1 MQRTSLV
8 GIMCAL
14 MVSGCA
20 LEETDVPHITSSE
33 HALSDENKLSTNRLS
48 ANRLSLNRL
57 SLNRLSLNRLSL
69 NRLELNTDASDGLQ
83 TTPEG
88 RELLT
93 YVAKCALVSTDILVA
108 EHDGVT
114 YEFPGLLGVAPEW
127 EHEPLTPSLQRWVSA
142 CLLAHVN
149 AFGVS
154 VPISL
159 RAHDKL
165 SADEAEIAAFPVYE
179 ATFFGNVFDVDQE
192 MYACTGDRPDIA
204 EAQSPS
210 RSLRVCSDADGDGIS
225 ECSFTALGRCRDVC
239 TEKHA
244 RMGWSGCTTA
254 DGTSYAEG
262 VSVYLMTEVDED
274 ANVSCA
280 PGERCR
286 FVSEPAQIG
295 NVQCTEADKCQATL
309 HTSSVYKV
317 DCTDAERCDTACVN
331 DTLCEVDCAGTD
343 RCSNICVA
351 GSDCEIE
358 CHGSDRCDKLICAG
372 GSRCLAHCGD
382 SESCDF
388 LVCTGEVRHCPGNI
402 IVCNGECPATPA
414 GTP

>member
-14 MVSGCA
+14 LVSGCA
-20 LEETDVPHITSSE
+20 LEVSEVPHIAS
-33 HALSDENKLSTNRLS
+33 HAQALSDENQLSTNRLS

-69 NRLELNTDASDGLQ
+69 NRLQLNTGASDGLE

-93 YVAKCALVSTDILVA
+93 YIAKCALVSADILVA

-127 EHEPLTPSLQRWVSA
+127 EHEPLSLSLQRWVSA

-165 SADEAEIAAFPVYE
+165 SADADEIAEFPVYE
-179 ATFFGNVFDVDQE
+179 ATFFGNVFDGEQD

-204 EAQSPS
+204 AAQSPS
-210 RSLRVCSDADGDGIS
+210 RALRVCSDPSGDGTS
-225 ECSFTALGRCRDVC
+225 ECTFTTLGRCRDVC

-244 RMGWSGCTTA
+244 RMGWSGCAAGGTTY
-254 DGTSYAEG
+254 TEG
-262 VSVYLMTEVDED
+262 VSVHLRVEVDEG
-274 ANVSCA
+274 ASVSCP

-286 FVSEPAQIG
+286 FVSRPAQIG
-295 NVQCTEADKCQATL
+295 NVQCTEADRCDTTL
-309 HTSSVYKV
+309 LSSSVYKV
-317 DCTDAERCDTACVN
+317 DCTDADQCSSTCVN
-331 DTLCEVDCAGTD
+331 DTMCEVDCAGTG
-343 RCSNICVA
+343 RCKNLCVA

-358 CHGSDRCDKLICAG
+358 CHGADRCDKLICTG
-372 GSRCLAHCGD
+372 GSRCLVHCGD
-382 SESCDF
+382 AESCDF
-388 LVCTGEVRHCPGNI
+388 QVCTGEVRHCPGNI
-402 IVCNGECPATPA
+402 LVCNGECPEAPAATP
-414 GTP
+414 